1 MDRNAMN
8 QSEIETDARP
18 GPSESERKSSGSTNE
33 PTRTIEYI
41 HKGGGRT
48 TLHLGPNASEK
59 LPNIQIGDQN
69 FMMVGDTGACSSRRK
84 SKNNKKPKKNI
95 EAPDR
100 PITDAEC
107 DTISENL
114 GRDYKK
120 FSRRMGFKEVQIEQ
134 IEMDYRD
141 EGHYE
146 ITYQLLRKLRNLG
159 KDKLQDVVDT
169 LQIIERDDI
178 LEELNI
184 I

>member
-1 MDRNAMN
+1 MIVTI
-8 QSEIETDARP
+8 S
-18 GPSESERKSSGSTNE
+18 PSFISYVHS
-33 PTRTIEYI
+33 
-41 HKGGGRT
+41 
-48 TLHLGPNASEK
+48 
-59 LPNIQIGDQN
+59 
-69 FMMVGDTGACSSRRK
+69 
-84 SKNNKKPKKNI
+84 
-95 EAPDR
+95 APDR

-134 IEMDYRD
+134 IELDYRD